1 MLVPNLE
8 PVSCLP
14 ARKRI
19 AQIAALALAL
29 LSFAI
34 VATQSPA
41 SADTIPVAHGG
52 AAQLWATGVPANGT
66 TYLLNAAGTVVQ
78 TKAADAQGGVLFRN
92 VVPATGYRLR
102 LAGGGTSAPVTVHTT
117 AAAPWDTSIYNQ
129 TIKPD
134 GYGYLT
140 TRDGTKL
147 AYTVHLPTH
156 PATLGVGVPSNIEN
170 LLPNLGLP
178 YTGPYPTLIEYSGYG
193 TATPKGPE
201 NGIAVIAN
209 LMGFAVVDVSM
220 RGTGCS
226 GGAYDFFETMQQLDA
241 YDAIETVARQPWV
254 KGHKVGMLGI
264 SYGGISQLFTAQYN
278 PPHLAAIAPLSVIA
292 SVPTTLFPGGYLNTG
307 FALNW
312 ALERIH
318 DAMPASPTTGQPW
331 AWQQIQSGDT
341 VCADNQALH
350 GEAVDLLSKIY
361 ANQHY
366 YPAVA
371 DPLDPVSFVQNIHVP
386 VFMACQW
393 EDEQTGGY
401 CPVLARHFTGTTK
414 KWFTFT
420 NGVHTDSLDPA
431 TLNRMFDFL
440 ELYVANEAPLVKSAL
455 VKVTGPLII
464 QQALGLPQ
472 SDVIPMPNDPIQTIP
487 TYAGALAAFNALP
500 QVTVRFD
507 NGAGGRN
514 AGDPVPTYEHTY
526 SSLPITGTRTA
537 TWYLGAHGTLS
548 PTKPA
553 ATSVTGYTSNVNAGP
568 ATDYTGN
575 TGGGGLWGNAS
586 QWSWNW
592 QQPSLKGTSPTVN
605 NAVSFITAPLAQNT
619 TVIGSGA
626 VYLYVRSSTSDVDLQ
641 ATVTEV
647 DPSGHETFVQN
658 GYVRASDRVLDYTS
672 TGVMKQP
679 STELEP
685 VLSLRPNDV
694 HTMPAGKFTLIA
706 VPLYYEGHAY
716 RAGSRIR
723 VTISAPNGNQPVWS
737 FAQTVPGVAS
747 QVALALGPV
756 GTNVPSRLVL
766 PVIPAQTIPTGY
778 PACPSLRNEPCRPY
792 LPLQNPVLPG
802 PVPVVP
808 MPKSVY

>member
-1 MLVPNLE
+1 MLVLNLE
-8 PVSCLP
+8 PVSFLP

-41 SADTIPVAHGG
+41 AAATIPVAHGG
-52 AAQLWATGVPANGT
+52 AEQLWATGVPAGGT
-66 TYLLNAAGTVVQ
+66 TYLLNATGGVVQ

-92 VVPATGYRLR
+92 VAPALGYRLR
-102 LAGGGTSAPVTVHTT
+102 LASGATSAAVTVHST

-129 TIKPD
+129 TMKPD

-147 AYTVHLPTH
+147 AYAVHLPTD
-156 PATLGVGVPSNIEN
+156 PASLGVGVPSNLEN

-264 SYGGISQLFTAQYN
+264 SYGGISQLFAAQYN

-318 DAMPASPTTGQPW
+318 DAMPASATTGQPW
-331 AWQQIQSGDT
+331 AWQQIQNGDT

-371 DPLDPVSFVQNIHVP
+371 DPLDPVSFVKDIHVP
-386 VFMACQW
+386 IFMACQW

-401 CPVLARHFTGTTK
+401 CPVLTRHMTGTTK

-420 NGVHTDSLDPA
+420 NGVHGDSLDPA
-431 TLNRMFDFL
+431 TLNQMFDFF
-440 ELYVANEAPLVKSAL
+440 ELYVANEAPILKAPL
-455 VKVTGPLII
+455 LKATGPLII
-464 QQALGLPQ
+464 QQAFGLPQ
-472 SDVIPMPNDPIQTIP
+472 TDIVPLPNDPIQAIP
-487 TYAGALAAFNALP
+487 TYSGALAAFDALP

-507 NGAGGRN
+507 NGAGGQN
-514 AGDPVPTYEHTY
+514 AGDPVATYEHTY
-526 SSLPITGTRTA
+526 SSLPIAGTQTA
-537 TWYLGAHGTLS
+537 TWYLGPNGTLS

-553 ATSVTGYTSNVNAGP
+553 ATSVTGYTSDVSSGP
-568 ATDYTGN
+568 ATNYTGN

-586 QWSWNW
+586 QWTWNW
-592 QQPSLKGTSPTVN
+592 QQPALTGTSPTQN

-626 VYLYVRSSTSDVDLQ
+626 VYLYVRSSTPDVDLQ

-685 VLSLRPNDV
+685 VLSLRPKDV
-694 HTMPAGKFTLIA
+694 HPMPTGQFTLIA

-737 FAQTVPGVAS
+737 FAQTVPGTAS

-756 GTNVPSRLVL
+756 GSNVPSRLVL
-766 PVIPAQTIPTGY
+766 PVIPLQTIPTAM
-778 PACPSLRNEPCRPY
+778 PACPSLRNQPCRAY
-792 LPLQNPVLPG
+792 VPLQNPVLPG
-802 PVPVVP
+802 PVPIVP
-808 MPKSVY
+808 MPASVY